1 MLNGTLPKTIL
12 FAGHYGSGKTNMAL
26 ALAIEL
32 KKAGRDVTVIDL
44 DIINPYFRLAD
55 GSERLAA
62 HGIDHIAPMYANT
75 NVDIPVLPPKV
86 GALIDSYEGTLIID
100 VGGDDTGAAAL
111 GGFSKAI
118 TARGYE
124 MLLAVN
130 CYRPFTGTQSEAMDV
145 AAQIESASH
154 LKFTGLAANPNLGR
168 ETTAETITTALP
180 FTKALSEETGLP
192 IVLTAVRKDL
202 VGAVAPE
209 ISGEILEIEI
219 LEKPGWEIY

>member
-1 MLNGTLPKTIL
+1 
-12 FAGHYGSGKTNMAL
+12 
-26 ALAIEL
+26 
-32 KKAGRDVTVIDL
+32 
-44 DIINPYFRLAD
+44 
-55 GSERLAA
+55 
-62 HGIDHIAPMYANT
+62 
-75 NVDIPVLPPKV
+75 
-86 GALIDSYEGTLIID
+86 
-100 VGGDDTGAAAL
+100 
-111 GGFSKAI
+111 
-118 TARGYE
+118 

-130 CYRPFTGTQSEAMDV
+130 CYRPFTGTQGEAMDV
-145 AAQIESASH
+145 AAQIEYASH

-202 VGAVAPE
+202 VDAVAPG

>member
-1 MLNGTLPKTIL
+1 MLSETLSKTIL

-26 ALAIEL
+26 ALAVEL
-32 KKAGRDVTVIDL
+32 KKAGREVTVIDL

-55 GSERLAA
+55 GSER
-62 HGIDHIAPMYANT
+62 
-75 NVDIPVLPPKV
+75 
-86 GALIDSYEGTLIID
+86 
-100 VGGDDTGAAAL
+100 
-111 GGFSKAI
+111 
-118 TARGYE
+118 
-124 MLLAVN
+124 
-130 CYRPFTGTQSEAMDV
+130 
-145 AAQIESASH
+145 
-154 LKFTGLAANPNLGR
+154 LAANPNLGR

-202 VGAVAPE
+202 AEAVAPE